1 MDESMEKNFR
11 DFFKNN
17 IDFLFILDQQG
28 NILEVNNAVNSILGY
43 SDEEIVGKNV
53 LMVHP
58 PEFRD
63 EAAEIVKK
71 MIAGQESYCPI
82 PLLTKDNAF
91 IPVETRVFPG
101 IWNSRQVLI
110 GVSRNLTALK
120 LSEEKFQAVFH
131 NSPALMAISRV
142 DSGAIIDVNK
152 QFLNTLG
159 YTKKE
164 ILGSTSKEL
173 DLFYNYEQRNKALE
187 IFAKEGRLENFEVIV
202 KTKSGDLLNCFFF
215 IEKFR
220 VQTYEFILTA
230 ATNITPLRK
239 AESKVNYLYE
249 QQKLL
254 ADISQLF
261 NSHTNIELVLND
273 VLRLIGEHTKVSR
286 VYICED
292 DQDGVASNNTFEW
305 CNYGISPQIKNLQG
319 VPYNSIPSWKHIL
332 IEKGRIF
339 STNISELPQ
348 DIIDYLK
355 PQEIKSTLVYPI
367 YVENTFYG
375 FIGFDECVINR
386 IWTDEEM
393 DLLRAVSGN
402 ISMAFERRQVINK
415 LENSELRL
423 RLAISGANE
432 GLWDWNNETGQV
444 YFSDI
449 WLSMLGYEPGDLE
462 PHVSSWEK
470 LVHPEDMPM
479 VIEALNRHLN
489 GITPYYETVHRV
501 KTKDGSWKWILDRGM
516 VVSRNSKFQP
526 IRTAGTHIDVTR
538 QKETENQLQE
548 LIRTK
553 DKLFSIIAHDLRG
566 PIGNLLPILEMLE
579 SDEESDIKIKDVL
592 MEGLKKGIK
601 STYGLLENLL
611 NWSLSQTNEISINPK
626 YFMINN
632 VIRDNIE
639 LLASGANS
647 KEIHILFH
655 FDEVLSVFADE
666 NSISLVIRNLL
677 SNAIKYTPN
686 QGTIEVI
693 ANKQDFYIEVE
704 ISDNGVG
711 MKKEVVDNLFISNAF
726 ISTMGTNNEKG
737 SGLGLMLCKEFVE
750 RNGGQIRVVST
761 PGKGSKFSFTVPRT
775 RQQA

>member
-1 MDESMEKNFR
+1 MEKSIDNNFR

-28 NILEVNNAVNSILGY
+28 NIQEVNNAVNSILGY
-43 SDEEIVGKNV
+43 SDEEIIGKNV

-63 EAAEIVKK
+63 DAAEIVRK
-71 MIAGQESYCPI
+71 MMTGEESYCPI
-82 PLLTKDNAF
+82 PLLTKSNEY

-101 IWNSRQVLI
+101 IWDSKQVLI

-131 NSPALMAISRV
+131 NGPALMAISRV
-142 DSGAIIDVNK
+142 DTGAFVDVNK
-152 QFLNTLG
+152 LFLDTLG
-159 YTKKE
+159 YTRKE
-164 ILGSTSKEL
+164 ILGLTSIEL
-173 DLFYNYEQRNKALE
+173 NLFYNYEQRNQALE
-187 IFAKEGRLENFEVIV
+187 IFAKEGRLENFEAIV

-254 ADISQLF
+254 ADISQQF
-261 NSHTNIELVLND
+261 NSLTNIELVLND
-273 VLRLIGEHTKVSR
+273 VLRLIGAHTRVSR
-286 VYICED
+286 VYICEN
-292 DQDGVASNNTFEW
+292 DQDGATSNNTYEW
-305 CNYGISPQIKNLQG
+305 CNNGISPQIKNLQG
-319 VPYNSIPSWKHIL
+319 IPYSSIPSWKQIL

-348 DIIDYLK
+348 DIIHYLK
-355 PQEIKSTLVYPI
+355 PQEIKSTLVYPM

-393 DLLRAVSGN
+393 DLLRAVSNN
-402 ISMAFERRQVINK
+402 ISMAFERRQVIQK

-432 GLWDWNNETGQV
+432 GLWDWNNETGHV
-444 YFSDI
+444 YFNDT
-449 WLSMLGYEPGDLE
+449 WLSMLGYEPGEIE
-462 PHVSSWEK
+462 PNVSSWEK
-470 LVHPEDMPM
+470 LVHPADMPM
-479 VIEALNRHLN
+479 VMEVLTRHLN

-501 KTKDGSWKWILDRGM
+501 KTKDGSWKWILDHGM
-516 VVSRNSKFQP
+516 VVLRNSNNQP
-526 IRTAGTHIDVTR
+526 VRTVGTHIDVTR

-566 PIGNLLPILEMLE
+566 PIGNLLPILEMLYSGEE
-579 SDEESDIKIKDVL
+579 SDENVKDIL
-592 MEGLKKGIK
+592 MESLKKGIK

-611 NWSLSQTNEISINPK
+611 NWSLSQTNEISLNPK
-626 YFMINN
+626 HFIINT
-632 VIRDNIE
+632 VISNNIE
-639 LLASGANS
+639 LLVSGANR
-647 KEIHILFH
+647 KEIHILFNV
-655 FDEVLSVFADE
+655 DDDLSVFADE
-666 NSISLVIRNLL
+666 DSISLVIRNLL
-677 SNAIKYTPN
+677 SNAIKFTPN
-686 QGTIEVI
+686 QGTIEVFI
-693 ANKQDFYIEVE
+693 KKGDSYIEIE
-704 ISDNGVG
+704 IVDNGVG
-711 MKKEVVDNLFISNAF
+711 MTKEVLDSLFNTNTSV
-726 ISTMGTNNEKG
+726 STMGTNNEKG
-737 SGLGLMLCKEFVE
+737 SGLGLILCKEFVE
-750 RNGGQIRVVST
+750 RNGGQIRAEST
-761 PGKGSKFSFTVPRT
+761 PGKGSKFIFTVPRT
-775 RQQA
+775 K